1 MDKPRSSDGPVTLA
15 HVAERAG
22 VSQMT
27 ASRAL
32 NGRTGV
38 SAKTR
43 REVVRI
49 ATQLGYRVN
58 VAARKLSNG
67 RSRIIAVL
75 APDLTNQFIG
85 QLLIGAGEAA
95 RKVDYEMLVY
105 TLFDENRR
113 SHDDMLR
120 LLQQFADGLIAILPR
135 GATDYVQALYAASMP
150 IVVLDHRGEVAALPT
165 IASNHYEGASIAMRH
180 LLELGHSR
188 IGFLTGPDEPGAC
201 ADRLTAYQHVLAQ
214 HGLRVDPQLISAGDY
229 TQRGG
234 FEAARRLLSLRKRPT
249 AIFAVNDMA
258 AFGALDAI
266 KDAGL
271 SVPHDISLIGFD
283 DIPTASQTHPPLTTI
298 RQPLVWMGRSAVN
311 TLLAQINGIDVA
323 SPRVTLP
330 TELVVRASTAP
341 PQNGG
346 RVLPS
351 AGARGAKPSAQ
362 GCEL

>member
-1 MDKPRSSDGPVTLA
+1 M
-15 HVAERAG
+15 
-22 VSQMT
+22 
-27 ASRAL
+27 

-49 ATQLGYRVN
+49 ATQLGYRAN

-85 QLLIGAGEAA
+85 QLLLGAGEAA

-105 TLFDENRR
+105 TLFDEDRR
-113 SHDDMLR
+113 SHDEMLR
-120 LLQQFADGLIAILPR
+120 LLRQFADGLIAILPR

-165 IASNHYEGASIAMRH
+165 IASDHYDGASMAMHH
-180 LLELGHSR
+180 LLELGHTR
-188 IGFLTGPDEPGAC
+188 IGFLTGPAEPGAA
-201 ADRLTAYQHVLAQ
+201 ADRLTAYRHVLAQ
-214 HGLRVDPQLISAGDY
+214 HGIRFDPQLISAGDF

-234 FEAARRLLSLRKRPT
+234 FEAARRLLGLTPRPS

-271 SVPHDISLIGFD
+271 SVPNDISLIGFD
-283 DIPTASQTHPPLTTI
+283 DIPMSSQTHPPLTTV
-298 RQPLVWMGRSAVN
+298 RQPLVRMGRSAVN

-330 TELVVRASTAP
+330 TELVVRGTTAP
-341 PQNGG
+341 M
-346 RVLPS
+346 R
-351 AGARGAKPSAQ
+351 
-362 GCEL
+362 

>member
-1 MDKPRSSDGPVTLA
+1 MEKPRIVDGPVTLA

-32 NGRTGV
+32 NGRSGV

-58 VAARKLSNG
+58 IAARKLSNG

-105 TLFDENRR
+105 TLFDESRR
-113 SHDDMLR
+113 SHDEVLR

-135 GATDYVQALYAASMP
+135 GATDYVQALYAANMP
-150 IVVLDHRGEVAALPT
+150 IVMLDHRGEFAKLPT
-165 IASNHYEGASIAMRH
+165 IASNHYEGATMAMQH

-188 IGFLTGPDEPGAC
+188 IGFLTGPDEPGAA
-201 ADRLTAYQHVLAQ
+201 ADRLLAYHHVLAQ
-214 HGLRVDPQLISAGDY
+214 HGIRIDPQLISQGDF

-234 FEAARRLLSLRKRPT
+234 FEAARRLLALKRRPT

-271 SVPHDISLIGFD
+271 SVPGDMSLIGFD
-283 DIPTASQTHPPLTTI
+283 DIPMAGQSHPPLTTV

-330 TELVVRASTAP
+330 TELVLRGSTASV
-341 PQNGG
+341 
-346 RVLPS
+346 RV
-351 AGARGAKPSAQ
+351 GVTG
-362 GCEL
+362 